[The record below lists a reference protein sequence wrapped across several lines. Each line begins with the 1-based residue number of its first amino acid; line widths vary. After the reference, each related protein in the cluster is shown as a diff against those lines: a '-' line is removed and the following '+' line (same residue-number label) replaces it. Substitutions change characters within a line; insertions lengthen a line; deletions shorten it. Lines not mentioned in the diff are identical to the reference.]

1 MIINLF
7 GNSLKVYKCELE
19 LDFFKQIE
27 VLRVKSNLD
36 IQAFF
41 TNLEIMNH
49 LGFENWTSLA
59 SEKEKT
65 YFEILPRNS
74 IEIKVQ
80 GKKTLKISATDL
92 LENNL
97 LFKMYNTKNTI
108 DNVSS
113 KTDKKTLYF
122 FQYEIGLAA
131 KYEIKEKENFNFNMD
146 DICFNLIENQFF
158 SEHPYLNGISYKNEK
173 MKLKKQDSL
182 TRYMQVK
189 IVNE

>member
-19 LDFFKQIE
+19 LDFFRRIDR
-27 VLRVKSNLD
+27 LRIKSNLD
-36 IQAFF
+36 IQSFF

-49 LGFENWTSLA
+49 LGFENWTGLA
-59 SEKEKT
+59 SEKEQT
-65 YFEILPRNS
+65 YFEIVPRNS

-80 GKKTLKISATDL
+80 GKKTLKLSATDL

-97 LFKMYNTKNTI
+97 LFKMYNTNYSIKE
-108 DNVSS
+108 VSN
-113 KTDKKTLYF
+113 KADKKTLYF
-122 FQYEIGLAA
+122 LQYEIGLVA

-146 DICFNLIENQFF
+146 DICFNLIENQIL
-158 SEHPYLNGISYKNEK
+158 SEDLYLSGISYKNEK

-182 TRYMQVK
+182 TRNVQVK
-189 IVNE
+189 IID